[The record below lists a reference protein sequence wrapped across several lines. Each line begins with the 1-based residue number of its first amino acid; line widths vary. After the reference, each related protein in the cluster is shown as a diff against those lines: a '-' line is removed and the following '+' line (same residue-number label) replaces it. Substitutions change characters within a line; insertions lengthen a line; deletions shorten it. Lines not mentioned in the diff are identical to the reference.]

1 MSCSFY
7 VTTFSGVSFSS
18 PPTSALSNLPDQPL
32 DSSLTR
38 ARIGRSLMSIE
49 DYDAPVR
56 THRWA
61 TLTHFVL
68 QADELALNQVRP
80 ETTPSNVT
88 ASDRCPSGLKYLNTT
103 ERIRLNND
111 LTNWIDRHEKMNF
124 VQLRHGKNPYL
135 IYNSRKD
142 LFPTGNASVKNADGN
157 VTLSRIPANST
168 RKTAK
173 PGRTESRL
181 RRL

>member
-1 MSCSFY
+1 
-7 VTTFSGVSFSS
+7 
-18 PPTSALSNLPDQPL
+18 
-32 DSSLTR
+32 
-38 ARIGRSLMSIE
+38 
-49 DYDAPVR
+49 
-56 THRWA
+56 
-61 TLTHFVL
+61 L
-68 QADELALNQVRP
+68 QADELALNEVRP
-80 ETTPSNVT
+80 EKAPLNVT
-88 ASDRCPSGLKYLNTT
+88 ASDRCPAGFKYLNTT

-142 LFPTGNASVKNADGN
+142 LFPADNASAKNADGN
-157 VTLSRIPANST
+157 VTVSRIPANST

-173 PGRTESRL
+173 LGRTETRL